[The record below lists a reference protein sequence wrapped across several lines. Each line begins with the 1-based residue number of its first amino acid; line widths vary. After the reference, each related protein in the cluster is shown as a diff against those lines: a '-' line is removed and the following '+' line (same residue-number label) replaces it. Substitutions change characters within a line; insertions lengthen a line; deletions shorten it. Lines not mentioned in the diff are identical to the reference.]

1 MRALRLLGALCG
13 VAFLILSPPIYADSA
28 QTTFFDIS
36 PQDLSSALRTLSLQ
50 ADRQLIY
57 SEEVVAG
64 LESPSLRGRYTAH
77 EAIRQILAGT
87 DLDVFETP
95 SGILMIRRS
104 APESVEP
111 VSSSP
116 PRPGAPKR
124 LKFPRATFMEE
135 VLVTASRVQRD
146 GFSAPTPTQVV
157 NAERL
162 EVRGATNVGDVLNE
176 MPAFRAT
183 VNPQSNGVRAISPGA
198 IFADLR
204 GLGAS
209 RTLVLVDGNRF
220 VPQIYTGL
228 GGYQVDL
235 NQIPALMVD
244 RVEVVTGGA
253 SAQWGSDAVAGVT
266 NIILKKNFE
275 GFDFEAQRGFSGED
289 DNRSVRVGLVGGL
302 NFNNHRGN
310 FIIGA
315 DYDRN
320 DGVGDVFTRD
330 WGREGW
336 QVVVNPDFPSDA
348 LPRLIIGPDVR
359 FASAA
364 PGGLLIDTALRGTT
378 FDEHGQPVPFIYGEY
393 ASSGPTGSMI
403 GGGSNKGLNVNT
415 GLSIRP
421 ASERRNVYSRLSY
434 DLTDRLSGY
443 VEGSYA
449 YTLGEGQTLPARD
462 FNTPIY
468 QDNPFLPESIRTFM
482 EENDIDVVQMGRVH
496 YDLGHQQSEARNA
509 TLRFAAGLEGE
520 LGNTWDWNAALIHGQ
535 NRYRQRV
542 YNNRNR
548 INFALAQDPVYDPV
562 SDQIVCR
569 STLTDP
575 GNGCVPL
582 NLFGPN
588 AISEEAR
595 AYVTGTTRTRT
606 VYEQT
611 AANFNVSGEPVSS
624 WAGPIS
630 IATGAEYRREEQRTV
645 VDEIAALSMWESTN
659 AQPLTGDFNVIEGY
673 VETVVPLVLDA
684 PWARSL
690 DLNGAVRS
698 AHYSTAAGTQ
708 PTWKLGLTWEPTD
721 SLLIRAARSRDIRAP
736 NIYEL
741 NTPGVT
747 TRVNVVY
754 GNQPTQV
761 AQITSGNLDLQP
773 EKANTSTIGVVWS
786 STGARQF
793 RVSAD
798 YYEIELKGAI
808 TAPAVATVTDGCFEG
823 IAYYCDLI
831 TFDGGLPTTVATP
844 FMNLHVLEREGIDAE
859 FDYTFQ
865 PGSNG
870 GLLNVSVHGNWVLTY
885 GTDVGDGLDNVAG
898 EVFGSPKFRGTLNLN
913 YSLRNAMVNAQFR
926 HVGSSKYNLKYVEG
940 VDINDNSVESA
951 TYLNLTGAYDISN
964 TLRVF
969 AVIDNVFDKDPPI
982 APSVFGYPAQP
993 AFYDMIGR
1001 TFRIG
1006 LKVQL

>member
-1 MRALRLLGALCG
+1 MRALRVLGGLCG
-13 VAFLILSPPIYADSA
+13 VTLSILSPQAHAESADK
-28 QTTFFDIS
+28 TFFDIPS
-36 PQDLSSALRTLSLQ
+36 QDLSSALRTLSLQ
-50 ADRQLIY
+50 ADKQLIY
-57 SEEVVAG
+57 SEDIVTG

-87 DLDVFETP
+87 DLGVFETP

-104 APESVEP
+104 APEP
-111 VSSSP
+111 AKAASSSP
-116 PRPGAPKR
+116 PRPATPKR
-124 LKFPRATFMEE
+124 AEFPRATFMEE

-162 EVRGATNVGDVLNE
+162 EVRGATNVGDALNE

-198 IFADLR
+198 VFADLR

-266 NIILKKNFE
+266 NIILKKSFE
-275 GFDFEAQRGFSGED
+275 GFDLEAQRGFSGED

-302 NFNNHRGN
+302 NFNDNRGN

-336 QVVVNPDFPSDA
+336 QIVANPGFPDNGM
-348 LPRLIIGPDVR
+348 PRQIISPDVR
-359 FASAA
+359 FASAS

-378 FDEHGQPVPFIYGEY
+378 FDDQGEPVPFVYGEY

-403 GGGSNKGLNVNT
+403 GGGSNEGLNVNT

-434 DLTDRLSGY
+434 DLSDRLSGY
-443 VEGSYA
+443 VEASYA

-462 FNTPIY
+462 FNIPIHR
-468 QDNPFLPESIRTFM
+468 DNPYLPESIRTFM
-482 EENDIDVVQMGRVH
+482 QENGIETVHMGRVH

-520 LGNTWDWNAALIHGQ
+520 LGSHWDWNVALIHGQ

-562 SDQIVCR
+562 ADEIVCR

-575 GNGCVPL
+575 DNGCVPL
-582 NLFGPN
+582 NLFGPS
-588 AISEEAR
+588 AVSADAR

-624 WAGPIS
+624 WAGPVS
-630 IATGAEYRREEQRTV
+630 IATGAEYRREEQLTA

-659 AQPLTGDFNVIEGY
+659 AQPLTGDFDVIEGY
-673 VETVVPLVLDA
+673 VETVVPLVTDA
-684 PWARSL
+684 RLARSL

-721 SLLIRAARSRDIRAP
+721 SVLVRAARSRDIRAP

-761 AQITSGNLDLQP
+761 AQITSGNADLQP
-773 EKANTSTIGVVWS
+773 EKANTSTIGVVWRP
-786 STGARQF
+786 GRF

-798 YYEIELKGAI
+798 YYEIELEGAI

-831 TFDGGLPTTVATP
+831 TFDGGGLPTTVATP
-844 FMNLHVLEREGIDAE
+844 FMNLHVLEREGVDAE
-859 FDYTFQ
+859 FDYTFE

-885 GTDVGDGLDNVAG
+885 GTDVGDGLDDIAG
-898 EVFGSPKFRGTLNLN
+898 EVFGSPKFRGTVNVN
-913 YSLRNAMVNAQFR
+913 YSIRNAMVNAQIR

-940 VDINDNSVESA
+940 VDINDNDVESA
-951 TYLNLTGAYDISN
+951 TYLNLTGAFDVSDN
-964 TLRVF
+964 LRVF
-969 AVIDNVFDKDPPI
+969 AVIDNVLDKDPPI

-1001 TFRIG
+1001 NFRIG
-1006 LKVQL
+1006 LRLQL